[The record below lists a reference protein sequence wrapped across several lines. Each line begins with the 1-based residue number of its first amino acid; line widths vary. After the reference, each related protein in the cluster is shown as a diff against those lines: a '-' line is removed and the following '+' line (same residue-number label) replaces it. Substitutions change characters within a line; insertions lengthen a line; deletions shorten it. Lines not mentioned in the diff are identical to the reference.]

1 MRLRVLFRA
10 ELYLFVCALFPAMI
24 YFFTHDVKAAFRVL
38 LVCFGAPQPFLIY
51 ALRDQLFGR
60 RRR

>member
-1 MRLRVLFRA
+1 MRLHVLLRA
-10 ELYLFVCALFPAMI
+10 ELYLLVCALFPATI
-24 YFFTHDVKAAFRVL
+24 YFFTHDANAAFRVL
-38 LVCFGAPQPFLIY
+38 LICFGVPQPFLIY